1 MDMVTVGKII
11 KQFREDKHL
20 SQEVLSG
27 LACVDRSHLSKIELG
42 LRSPTITVL
51 YKLADALEVK
61 ASEILRNIEDVCEF
75 NNENLNGS
83 R

>member
-1 MDMVTVGKII
+1 MDMIMIGKII
-11 KQFREDKHL
+11 KQLREEKHL

-42 LRSPTITVL
+42 LRSPSVTVL

-61 ASEILRNIEDVCEF
+61 ASNILHKAEDSCES
-75 NNENLNGS
+75 EKGS
-83 R
+83 

>member
-1 MDMVTVGKII
+1 MDMETVGKII
-11 KQFREDKHL
+11 RQFREDKNL

-42 LRSPTITVL
+42 LRSPSITVL

-61 ASEILRNIEDVCEF
+61 ASDILRKIEDICEYKKD
-75 NNENLNGS
+75 
-83 R
+83 